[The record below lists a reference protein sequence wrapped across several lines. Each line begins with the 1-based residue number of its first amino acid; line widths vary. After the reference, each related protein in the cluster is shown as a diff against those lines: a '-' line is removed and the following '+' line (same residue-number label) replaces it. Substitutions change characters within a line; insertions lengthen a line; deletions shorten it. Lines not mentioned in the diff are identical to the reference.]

1 MPEMKDE
8 SSTFGMHRT
17 STNNNYES
25 IQWLL
30 STVSFFLL
38 VLVTVVV
45 CSVLNCWIEQR
56 REDAREQ
63 RRRMTTIRM

>member
-8 SSTFGMHRT
+8 SSAFGMHRT
-17 STNNNYES
+17 TTNNYES

-38 VLVTVVV
+38 ALVTVVV

-63 RRRMTTIRM
+63 RRRMTPIRM